1 MGSQLCEER
10 IIMAVDEYET
20 IRLIDLAG
28 YTQEECAAQMGIAR
42 TTVQGIYND
51 ARRKL
56 ADALVNGKMLF
67 IEGGDIDIC
76 ERENAGCGRKC
87 GQLCR
92 KEMKDEKTRKLIFVN
107 EELGY
112 RFFLSKATDVPTY
125 VEMGAADI
133 GVVGK
138 DVEHHPAKYLFLCGF
153 RKSHLTT
160 YHQQFLVAVCFG
172 V

>member
-1 MGSQLCEER
+1 MSKIRRRFYGKTKKVQTRLWDAPNKQLCEER

-92 KEMKDEKTRKLIFVN
+92 KEMKDEKNKRN
-107 EELGY
+107 LGDE
-112 RFFLSKATDVPTY
+112 FD
-125 VEMGAADI
+125 E
-133 GVVGK
+133 
-138 DVEHHPAKYLFLCGF
+138 
-153 RKSHLTT
+153 
-160 YHQQFLVAVCFG
+160 
-172 V
+172 

>member
-1 MGSQLCEER
+1 MARPRKCRRVCGMPRTNSFAPMGSQLCEER

-87 GQLCR
+87 GQFCW
-92 KEMKDEKTRKLIFVN
+92 KETKD
-107 EELGY
+107 
-112 RFFLSKATDVPTY
+112 
-125 VEMGAADI
+125 
-133 GVVGK
+133 
-138 DVEHHPAKYLFLCGF
+138 
-153 RKSHLTT
+153 
-160 YHQQFLVAVCFG
+160 
-172 V
+172 